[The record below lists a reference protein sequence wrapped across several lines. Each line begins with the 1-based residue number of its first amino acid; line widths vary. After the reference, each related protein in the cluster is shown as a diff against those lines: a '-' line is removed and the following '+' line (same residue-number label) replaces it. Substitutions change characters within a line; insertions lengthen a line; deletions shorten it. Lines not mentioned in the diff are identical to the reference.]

1 MSPTA
6 RSFGALM
13 LLAVLTACSSPSATP
28 DPAGQTT
35 PNAAGPDGAKA
46 LPNPCTLLTT
56 AEVNS
61 ATGHTFADGA
71 INTSVT
77 QDHLAACD
85 WTASGAGT
93 VQVLVSDVEVFE
105 SSRTT
110 ADQIYGVI
118 DVTVPGVPR
127 AYAVKDGFL
136 IGMDAPGFFLQ
147 ISYITVDPKVATITS
162 QLAANVAQHLS

>member
-1 MSPTA
+1 
-6 RSFGALM
+6 M
-13 LLAVLTACSSPSATP
+13 LLAGLAACSSPSETP
-28 DPAGQTT
+28 DANGQTT
-35 PNAAGPDGAKA
+35 PNVAGPDGATA
-46 LPNPCTLLTT
+46 LPDPCALLTT
-56 AEVNS
+56 AEVNA
-61 ATGHTFADGA
+61 ATGHTFPDGA
-71 INTSVT
+71 INTTVT

-93 VQVLVSDVEVFE
+93 VQVLVSDVQLFD

-118 DVTVPGVPR
+118 DVTVPGMPR

-147 ISYITVDPKVATITS
+147 VSYITVDPNVATITS
-162 QLAANVAQHLS
+162 QLAANVAQHVG